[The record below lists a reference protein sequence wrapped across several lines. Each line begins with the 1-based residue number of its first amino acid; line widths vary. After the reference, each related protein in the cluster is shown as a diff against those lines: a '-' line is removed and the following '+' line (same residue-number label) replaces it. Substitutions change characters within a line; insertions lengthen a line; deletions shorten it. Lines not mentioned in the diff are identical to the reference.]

1 MRARAV
7 LRRFSQSEDGAALLI
22 FTLTLFI
29 VLGGIAFAIDASRFF
44 AAKSRLALATE
55 MAAVAAAKNLR
66 FLDIPA
72 VEQLAVD
79 MFRANFAGASLL
91 NYASAT
97 AVPPAVTLTPD
108 LETGEV
114 TVESSATVPTTLLR
128 ALNFM
133 DDVTVSA
140 RITARQERP
149 EAEVAL
155 VLEASD
161 AMENSGR
168 LAEVRTAASAFI
180 SAMEAEV
187 PQGAGVKWG
196 FVPFGNAMVNVAPHS
211 DWIESG
217 SWPLSLPP
225 VIPGTT
231 GWMGLLAEDRWCVSP
246 RSGPVGENDTP
257 PGLARFPLV
266 LSLSSM
272 STPPLGLPHF
282 TNVTTADCREERI
295 LPLGDGA
302 TLLGA
307 LSSLGGNGD
316 AAYGRGML
324 WAERLL
330 SPQWQ
335 GVWTGDSTIPAA
347 YDDTIIEK
355 VALLL
360 ASSVASDISENTRLA
375 DTCAR
380 MKGNGIHLYTIDYF
394 APAATSTLL
403 QGCASTAGHYF
414 RVTDAA
420 GLNQAFQSIAR
431 FLTIVRFPG

>member
-1 MRARAV
+1 MTGRAF
-7 LRRFSQSEDGAALLI
+7 LSRFTRSEDGAALLI

-44 AAKSRLALATE
+44 SAKSRLSLATE

-66 FLDIPA
+66 FLDTSA
-72 VEQLAVD
+72 LEQMTADV
-79 MFRANFAGASLL
+79 MRANFEGASLL
-91 NYASAT
+91 SYESDSAVSPT
-97 AVPPAVTLTPD
+97 VAVTPN
-108 LETGEV
+108 LETGDV

-140 RITARQERP
+140 RITARQEMP

-161 AMENSGR
+161 SMEASGR

-196 FVPFGNAMVNVAPHS
+196 FVPFGNVLVNVAPHS
-211 DWIESG
+211 DWVESG

-225 VIPGTT
+225 LIPGTT
-231 GWMGLLAEDRWCVSP
+231 GWTGPLAEDRWCVSP
-246 RSGPVGENDTP
+246 RNSGAGEDDIPPNVTP
-257 PGLARFPLV
+257 FPLI
-266 LSLSSM
+266 LSLSSEIDM
-272 STPPLGLPHF
+272 LTGLPHF

-302 TLLGA
+302 TLLDA
-307 LSSLGGNGD
+307 LSGLIGNGD

-347 YDDTIIEK
+347 YDDAIIEK

-360 ASSVASDISENTRLA
+360 TSSAASDISENTRLA
-375 DTCAR
+375 DTCTR
-380 MKGNGIHLYTIDYF
+380 IKGNGIHLYTIDYL
-394 APAATSTLL
+394 APATTSILL

-420 GLNQAFQSIAR
+420 GLNRAFLSIAR

>member
-1 MRARAV
+1 MCRA
-7 LRRFSQSEDGAALLI
+7 LLNRFIQSEDGAALLI

-66 FLDIPA
+66 FLDSPA
-72 VEQLAVD
+72 MEQLAVD
-79 MFRANFAGASLL
+79 MVRANFEGASLL
-91 NYASAT
+91 SYQSD
-97 AVPPAVTLTPD
+97 PAVQPTVSVTPD

-133 DDVTVSA
+133 EDVTVSA

-149 EAEVAL
+149 EAELAL
-155 VLEASD
+155 VLEVSD
-161 AMENSGR
+161 AIESSGR
-168 LAEVRTAASAFI
+168 LSEIRTAASAFI
-180 SAMEAEV
+180 SALEAEV
-187 PQGAGVKWG
+187 PQGEGVKWG
-196 FVPFGNAMVNVAPHS
+196 FVPFGNVLVNVAPYS
-211 DWIESG
+211 DWVESG

-225 VIPGTT
+225 LIPGTT
-231 GWMGLLAEDRWCVSP
+231 EWTGPLAEDRWCVSP
-246 RSGPVGENDTP
+246 RSGPAGENDTP
-257 PGLARFPLV
+257 PGLVRFPLI

-272 STPPLGLPHF
+272 PIPPLGLPHF

-295 LPLGDGA
+295 LPLGDGT

-307 LSSLGGNGD
+307 LSSLSGNGD

-347 YDDTIIEK
+347 YEDAIIEK

-360 ASSVASDISENTRLA
+360 ASSTASEISENTRLA
-375 DTCAR
+375 DTCTR
-380 MKGNGIHLYTIDYF
+380 MKGNGIQLYTVDYL
-394 APAATSTLL
+394 APAATSILL

-420 GLNQAFQSIAR
+420 SLNQAFQSIAR
-431 FLTIVRFPG
+431 FLTVVRFPG